1 MIRVTNTIALAE
13 DEIVERFIRAPGPG
27 GQNVNKVESAVQ
39 LRLDAGR
46 SPALNAGVFQRLKV
60 LAGRRMTLDG
70 VIVIAASRF
79 RTRERNRSDAL
90 ARLVELIQKAAQPP
104 KPRRKTRPTL
114 ASKTRRLVGKKKRAG
129 VKKGRGPVGSD
140 D

>member
-1 MIRVTNTIALAE
+1 MIRITHTIALAE
-13 DEIVERFIRAPGPG
+13 DEIEERFIRAPGPG

-39 LRLDAGR
+39 LRFDAGR

-60 LAGRRMTLDG
+60 LAGRRMTMDG
-70 VIVIAASRF
+70 VIVISASRF
-79 RTRERNRSDAL
+79 RTRERNRADAL
-90 ARLVELIQKAAQPP
+90 ARLIDLIRKAAVPP

-114 ASKTRRLVGKKKRAG
+114 ASKTRRLAGKKKRAD
-129 VKKGRGPVGSD
+129 VKKGRGRVRSD